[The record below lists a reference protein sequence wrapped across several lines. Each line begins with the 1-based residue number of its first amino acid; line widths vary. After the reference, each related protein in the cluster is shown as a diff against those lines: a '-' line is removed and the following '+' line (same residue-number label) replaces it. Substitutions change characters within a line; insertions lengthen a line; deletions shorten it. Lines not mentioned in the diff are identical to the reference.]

1 MERSVI
7 KKNGLTV
14 PFSFD
19 KIKTAVTKSADRC
32 GYTFDDDAYQLL
44 ESEVESILKEKTI
57 TNIVDIHHAVEVA
70 LEVVSPDVAKEY
82 KNYRNYKTSFAKSW
96 DEIYKQS
103 RDVMY
108 LGDRENANFDSS
120 LNSTKGSLI
129 KGFLTKELYKKFELR
144 QDELQAITDGYI
156 YIHDLNNLLFRQI
169 NCCLFDV
176 GQLLSGGFTMSAIEY
191 MEPKCVLSALQVIGD
206 IALNATAQQF
216 GGWTVAEIDRIL
228 IKYVKKSIVKH
239 TKDIIASARILGS
252 TDVDPEKLHLL
263 VMEKVEEELIQGFQ
277 SIEMKLNTVPCSR
290 GDFAFT
296 TLSFG
301 NVKDSEDPEIQRMIA
316 RAILTVRM
324 KGQGKHGRPVV
335 FPKLVYLYSKEQHK
349 EKEQQDLFDHAILC
363 TSKAMYPDYLSIDSQ
378 YGDVS
383 RIFNTHGVV
392 TSPMGC
398 VEGREI
404 ITYKD
409 QGVLKVESFERMWNS
424 LALRFTPNN
433 QFSDTDAHL
442 YMIVQGV
449 EIYDSKHNKF
459 VKVEKLIRNTSDSW
473 VKVKTRGGRVLTCT
487 PDHPLPTQHGRI
499 QAKDLVVKEHRLTN
513 VYDQYTEGDVDQNEK
528 AAWLLGLIL
537 CDGCYSAGVVTV
549 SIHPYSEDDIEQ
561 EFHAHMFEQFGVTT
575 KTIFKDRGA
584 NEQYKDL
591 VTYGT
596 SKDLIAKL
604 NQMFGGYKKV
614 DRHIPNEVFTWNKKA
629 RLAFLAGMID
639 ADGYIAK
646 DKSLKYCKVQIGS
659 TNKELALQEA
669 ALAQSLGMP
678 ATVYE
683 SHYTSRDPSLI
694 QWGVEFY
701 PTDELIDRL
710 ISSKKRANYIKRT
723 TRQNKIQNGLITSV
737 ECFDKTMFSYD
748 VTTESDYFDVSHIV
762 SHNCRAYLSE
772 YIDPE
777 TNKAIAVG
785 RANIGAVSLNLPMI
799 WMKAKE
805 EGREFLD
812 VLHVYLEMIRNFL
825 KRRYDYLSKAP
836 ASSNPLVFT
845 QGGLYKGYLK
855 PDEPIGD
862 LVKSFTAS
870 FGITALNELNAL
882 MTGKQLHETGID
894 FVEPIVDY
902 INDFI
907 KTAKDKDGYLYA
919 LYGTPAESLCGT
931 QLNQFKAK
939 YGVIQGVSDRAYFT
953 NSFHMHVSA
962 DIDHFTKQDMEFK
975 LFHKVPG
982 GHIVYNRVIG
992 RHNLQGIKQTCLRGM
1007 DLGLYQGFNYELAMC
1022 DDCGADDENDFAVC
1036 PKCGSHH
1043 VTTIGRL
1050 CGYLGMVR
1058 TNGSSRFNDAKLME
1072 FRDRISM

>member
-1 MERSVI
+1 MERVVI
-7 KKNGLTV
+7 KKNGLRT
-14 PFSFD
+14 PFLFE
-19 KIKTAVTKSADRC
+19 KIKTAVSKSANRC
-32 GYTFDDDAYQLL
+32 GYQLSEDEYQQIEL
-44 ESEVESILKEKTI
+44 EVDRVLGDKSTANVA
-57 TNIVDIHHAVEVA
+57 DIHHAVESA

-96 DEIYKQS
+96 DDIYKQS

-129 KGFLTKELYKKFELR
+129 RSFLTKELYKKFELR

-216 GGWTVAEIDRIL
+216 GGWTVPEIDKIL
-228 IKYVKKSIVKH
+228 IKYVRKSIVKH
-239 TKDIIASARILGS
+239 TKDLIATSRILG
-252 TDVDPEKLHLL
+252 TKIVDPEKLHKL

-301 NVKDSEDPEIQRMIA
+301 NVKDSEDPELQRMIA

-324 KGQGKHGRPVV
+324 NGQGKHGRPVV

-349 EKEQQDLFDHAILC
+349 EKEQQELFDHAILC

-398 VEGREI
+398 R
-404 ITYKD
+404 
-409 QGVLKVESFERMWNS
+409 S
-424 LALRFTPNN
+424 
-433 QFSDTDAHL
+433 
-442 YMIVQGV
+442 
-449 EIYDSKHNKF
+449 
-459 VKVEKLIRNTSDSW
+459 
-473 VKVKTRGGRVLTCT
+473 
-487 PDHPLPTQHGRI
+487 
-499 QAKDLVVKEHRLTN
+499 
-513 VYDQYTEGDVDQNEK
+513 
-528 AAWLLGLIL
+528 
-537 CDGCYSAGVVTV
+537 
-549 SIHPYSEDDIEQ
+549 
-561 EFHAHMFEQFGVTT
+561 
-575 KTIFKDRGA
+575 
-584 NEQYKDL
+584 
-591 VTYGT
+591 
-596 SKDLIAKL
+596 
-604 NQMFGGYKKV
+604 
-614 DRHIPNEVFTWNKKA
+614 
-629 RLAFLAGMID
+629 
-639 ADGYIAK
+639 
-646 DKSLKYCKVQIGS
+646 
-659 TNKELALQEA
+659 
-669 ALAQSLGMP
+669 
-678 ATVYE
+678 
-683 SHYTSRDPSLI
+683 
-694 QWGVEFY
+694 
-701 PTDELIDRL
+701 
-710 ISSKKRANYIKRT
+710 
-723 TRQNKIQNGLITSV
+723 
-737 ECFDKTMFSYD
+737 
-748 VTTESDYFDVSHIV
+748 
-762 SHNCRAYLSE
+762 YLSE

-836 ASSNPLVFT
+836 ASSNPLAFT

-894 FVEPIVDY
+894 AVEPIVDY

-907 KTAKDKDGYLYA
+907 KLAKAKDGYLYA

-962 DIDHFTKQDMEFK
+962 DIDHFTKQDLEFK

-1036 PKCGSHH
+1036 PKCGSRH

>member
-44 ESEVESILKEKTI
+44 ESEVELILKEKSI

-301 NVKDSEDPEIQRMIA
+301 NVKDSEDPELQRMIA

-324 KGQGKHGRPVV
+324 NGQGKHGRPVV

-349 EKEQQDLFDHAILC
+349 EKEQQELFDHAILC

-398 VEGREI
+398 
-404 ITYKD
+404 
-409 QGVLKVESFERMWNS
+409 
-424 LALRFTPNN
+424 
-433 QFSDTDAHL
+433 
-442 YMIVQGV
+442 
-449 EIYDSKHNKF
+449 
-459 VKVEKLIRNTSDSW
+459 
-473 VKVKTRGGRVLTCT
+473 
-487 PDHPLPTQHGRI
+487 
-499 QAKDLVVKEHRLTN
+499 
-513 VYDQYTEGDVDQNEK
+513 
-528 AAWLLGLIL
+528 
-537 CDGCYSAGVVTV
+537 
-549 SIHPYSEDDIEQ
+549 
-561 EFHAHMFEQFGVTT
+561 
-575 KTIFKDRGA
+575 
-584 NEQYKDL
+584 
-591 VTYGT
+591 
-596 SKDLIAKL
+596 
-604 NQMFGGYKKV
+604 
-614 DRHIPNEVFTWNKKA
+614 
-629 RLAFLAGMID
+629 
-639 ADGYIAK
+639 
-646 DKSLKYCKVQIGS
+646 
-659 TNKELALQEA
+659 
-669 ALAQSLGMP
+669 
-678 ATVYE
+678 
-683 SHYTSRDPSLI
+683 
-694 QWGVEFY
+694 
-701 PTDELIDRL
+701 
-710 ISSKKRANYIKRT
+710 
-723 TRQNKIQNGLITSV
+723 
-737 ECFDKTMFSYD
+737 
-748 VTTESDYFDVSHIV
+748 
-762 SHNCRAYLSE
+762 RAYLSE

-777 TNKAIAVG
+777 TNQAIAVG

-805 EGREFLD
+805 ENREFLD
-812 VLHVYLEMIRNFL
+812 VLHIYLEMIRNFL

-836 ASSNPLVFT
+836 ASSNPLAFT

-894 FVEPIVDY
+894 AVEPVVDY

-907 KTAKDKDGYLYA
+907 KLAKAKDGYLYA

-939 YGVIQGVSDRAYFT
+939 YGIIKGVSDRAYFT

-962 DIDHFTKQDMEFK
+962 DIDHFTKQDLEFE

-992 RHNLQGIKQTCLRGM
+992 RHNLKGIKQTCLRGM
-1007 DLGLYQGFNYELAMC
+1007 ELGLYQGFNYELAMC

-1036 PKCGSHH
+1036 PKCGSRHI
-1043 VTTIGRL
+1043 TTIGRL